1 MTNIEKINN
10 DTNNEKQFFVDN
22 ITFDK
27 FNEESNEKSNEK
39 SFFYIIILNILEF
52 INYYIYI
59 PCMNVFMNNSGD
71 NLDKPQIINPNVIKF
86 NESSE
91 KYINLDFNLDLIT
104 DIDEILDNIIPDK
117 SLYKI
122 E

>member
-1 MTNIEKINN
+1 MKDNEKIIPDNEKIILDNEKINS
-10 DTNNEKQFFVDN
+10 DTN
-22 ITFDK
+22 
-27 FNEESNEKSNEK
+27 NEK

-71 NLDKPQIINPNVIKF
+71 NLDKNQIINPNVIKF
-86 NESSE
+86 NDCPE
-91 KYINLDFNLDLIT
+91 KYINLDFNIDNLDLIT
-104 DIDEILDNIIPDK
+104 DIDTIFENIIPDK